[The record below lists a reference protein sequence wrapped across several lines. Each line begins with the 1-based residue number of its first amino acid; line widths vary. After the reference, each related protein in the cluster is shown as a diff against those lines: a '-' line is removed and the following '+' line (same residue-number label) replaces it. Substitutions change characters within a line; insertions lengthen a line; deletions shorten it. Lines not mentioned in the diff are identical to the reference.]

1 MNLRMSQLT
10 ALYQVYLKIKDLSFP
25 IKTSY
30 SLAKLGQALEKEIPF
45 YDSEI
50 SKIINTYGERDENGN
65 LVQIENGNIKIQS
78 EKIDECAK
86 KINELGEL
94 QVEIECGKIPLESLG
109 DIELSVQEL
118 NALLPIIEV

>member
-1 MNLRMSQLT
+1 MKFCFS
-10 ALYQVYLKIKDLSFP
+10 
-25 IKTSY
+25 
-30 SLAKLGQALEKEIPF
+30 LEKEIPF

-86 KINELGEL
+86 KMNELGEL

>member
-86 KINELGEL
+86 KMNELGEL
-94 QVEIECGKIPLESLG
+94 QVEIECEKIPLESLG

>member
-78 EKIDECAK
+78 EKIDECAQK
-86 KINELGEL
+86 MNELGEL
-94 QVEIECGKIPLESLG
+94 QVGIECEKIPLERLG

>member
-45 YDSEI
+45 YDSEL
-50 SKIINTYGERDENGN
+50 SKIINTYGERDEKGN
-65 LVQIENGNIKIQS
+65 LIQVENGNIKIQS
-78 EKIDECAK
+78 EKIDECAQK
-86 KINELGEL
+86 MNELGEL
-94 QVEIECGKIPLESLG
+94 QVEIECEKIPLESLG
-109 DIELSVQEL
+109 NIELSVQEL